1 MISILILDND
11 PDFAEALKITLEE
24 KGYPVMTA
32 PSAERCIEIIKHNDC
47 DLLIIDLA
55 ESPPESADL
64 LEVIAKHSKKIDII
78 ALVKHGDVETA
89 IRAVKAGARNVYEK
103 PLDPD
108 VFLLNLEKFEHNLE
122 LVAKLKRRKTGD
134 THSFDRLASKNIRM
148 QKILDEVR
156 SFAETDVNILITG
169 ESGTGKG
176 LLAKTIYASSTRSS
190 QSFVEINCSAIPST
204 LLESELFGHERG
216 AFTDARETRQ
226 GLFDLADKG
235 TLFLD
240 EISTMDYNM
249 QSKLLKVIEDFKFFR
264 VGGRREIEVNT
275 RIIAATN
282 ADLIALV
289 EERKFRQDLYYRLN
303 VASVLLPPLRDRK
316 EDIVDLFLKFI
327 EEFNLTLGK
336 NVTRI
341 SPEVADVLREY
352 PWPGNIREL
361 RNICERIMVIISGDV
376 ILKAFLPVEIISG
389 AKKRW
394 PSSSGVFKTLRDIEK
409 DHILATIEEMKGNRS
424 KAAKVLGISRTT
436 LISKLKEYNHTS

>member
-204 LLESELFGHERG
+204 LLESELFGHE
-216 AFTDARETRQ
+216 
-226 GLFDLADKG
+226 KG